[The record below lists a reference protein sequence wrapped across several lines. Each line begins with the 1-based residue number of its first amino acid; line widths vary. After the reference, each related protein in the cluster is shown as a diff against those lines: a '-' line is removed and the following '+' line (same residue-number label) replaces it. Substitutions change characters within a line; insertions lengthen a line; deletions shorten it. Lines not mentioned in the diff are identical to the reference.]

1 MLQTRKL
8 YSIRPLLQAREE
20 AQCCADQDQRP
31 AAVYNHKSGRYRFSV
46 EPHYR
51 TLEDIR
57 RRNAALGHHWFS
69 ADTMRFFS
77 SRVQERIYVA
87 KDGRAFFV
95 TSERSGGCNPGSY
108 DIRYTV
114 PRRLY
119 TVRVAN
125 LDGSID
131 TVGEFQ
137 QYTTGRQA
145 HAAARKAAQS

>member
-8 YSIRPLLQAREE
+8 YSSRPVNEARYE
-20 AQCCADQDQRP
+20 AQCCADQDQRT
-31 AAVYNHKSGRYRFSV
+31 VSVFNYKTERYRFTAQ
-46 EPHYR
+46 PRYR

-69 ADTMRFFS
+69 ADTLRFFS
-77 SRVQERIYVA
+77 SRIQERIYVGR
-87 KDGRAFFV
+87 DGRAYFV
-95 TSERSGGCNPGSY
+95 TSERFQPSRGPAA
-108 DIRYTV
+108 
-114 PRRLY
+114 RRLY

-137 QYTTGRQA
+137 AYGTGRQA
-145 HAAARKAAQS
+145 HAAARRAAEA